1 MSICS
6 FAQTVINEI
15 LVENNFVSGEQ
26 LKFNLNYGW
35 FNIGSAS
42 LHISDTVY
50 ENCDAYQLEVFGQT
64 AGFLSLFKKVDDT
77 WGAFIEKSDLLP
89 LLSYSDINE
98 GNYTRKD
105 EVFR

>member
-6 FAQTVINEI
+6 FAQTAINEI

-50 ENCDAYQLEVFGQT
+50 ENCDAYQLG
-64 AGFLSLFKKVDDT
+64 GFWSNSWFSESVHEGRRYLGSFYRKVRSI
-77 WGAFIEKSDLLP
+77 ALIILL
-89 LLSYSDINE
+89 
-98 GNYTRKD
+98 
-105 EVFR
+105 